1 MPSSDDEDDLL
12 DALALRAPGL
22 TWTFRLQGTE
32 IVWMWQRSSSPP
44 VHSLE
49 PMRRIVSSTFSRHI
63 PVTAHSMTNGASV
76 HLESGLEH
84 DLFRRLDRDPRV
96 AWMVSQPFRLAWRG
110 LPGRHTPDLLTVD
123 VEGRVTI
130 WDVRAPE
137 KQDDEFRTQS
147 RITEH
152 ACAAVGWRYEVFG
165 EMAQAERLN
174 LMWLNGFRREPSWLQ
189 FHERQIV
196 DLVSGH
202 EATLGALFDA
212 DDGCGELK
220 SSVWHM
226 VWKGALSIDTTCQW
240 GLDTSVRL
248 SVEVLR

>member
-1 MPSSDDEDDLL
+1 M
-12 DALALRAPGL
+12 
-22 TWTFRLQGTE
+22 
-32 IVWMWQRSSSPP
+32 
-44 VHSLE
+44 HSLE

-123 VEGRVTI
+123 VEGGRVTI

-137 KQDDEFRTQS
+137 KKQDDEFRAQS

-226 VWKGALSIDTTCQW
+226 VWKG
-240 GLDTSVRL
+240 GL
-248 SVEVLR
+248 